1 MTLPSGIDMDLLLT
15 LDALLDEQNIT
26 HAALRLGISQPA
38 MSARLAR
45 LRRIF
50 GERLFISAP
59 TGRGVLPT
67 PRALALR
74 PILQQILNGMS
85 ALLEPEVFDPA
96 TSRRTFVVALHEN
109 PALML
114 GADLFNRI
122 REKAPLARL
131 RFARPD
137 PDTLPR
143 QMEQGEVDLFIGIG
157 ESANET
163 WVGRQLFTDHFV
175 TAQRKGHP
183 RGQDELDL
191 QAFCYAPHLLVS
203 SAGDPFVGIVD
214 RVLAKLG
221 SSRQVVMSTQSYAMA
236 PALVAGTD
244 LLCTLPRR
252 LLRQF
257 ATSLDL
263 FEPPI
268 DLPSLSLNIYWH
280 PRNHEDAASIW
291 LREQVLQVA
300 GVLGRN
306 EG

>member
-1 MTLPSGIDMDLLLT
+1 MKLPSGIDMDLLLT
-15 LDALLDEQNIT
+15 LNALLDEQNIT

-38 MSARLAR
+38 MSARLTR
-45 LRRIF
+45 LRRVF
-50 GERLFISAP
+50 GERLFIAAP
-59 TGRGVLPT
+59 NGRGVLPT

-74 PILQQILNGMS
+74 PTLQQVLNGMS
-85 ALLEPEVFDPA
+85 ALLEPVVFDAA
-96 TSRRTFVVALHEN
+96 TSQRTFVMALHEN
-109 PALML
+109 PALMV

-131 RFARPD
+131 RFAQPD
-137 PDTLPR
+137 LDTLSQ
-143 QMEQGEVDLFIGIG
+143 QMEHGEIDLFIGIG
-157 ESANET
+157 EAVNEG

-175 TAQRKGHP
+175 SAQRKGHP
-183 RGQDELDL
+183 RGARELDL
-191 QAFCYAPHLLVS
+191 ETFCSAAHLLVS

-214 RVLAKLG
+214 RTLAKLG
-221 SSRQVVMSTQSYAMA
+221 SSRQVVMSTQSYATA

-252 LLRQF
+252 LLKQF

-268 DLPSLSLNIYWH
+268 DLPSLSLNAYWH
-280 PRNHEDAASIW
+280 PRNHEDAANIW

-300 GVLGRN
+300 GGLERN
-306 EG
+306 ER

>member
-1 MTLPSGIDMDLLLT
+1 MKLPSGIDMDLLLT

-45 LRRIF
+45 LRRVF
-50 GERLFISAP
+50 GERLFIAAP

-74 PILQQILNGMS
+74 PTLRQVLSGMS
-85 ALLEPEVFDPA
+85 ALLEPVVFDPA
-96 TSRRTFVVALHEN
+96 TSQRAFVVALHEN

-114 GADLFNRI
+114 GAELFNRI
-122 REKAPLARL
+122 REQAPMARL
-131 RFARPD
+131 RFVLPD
-137 PDTLPR
+137 PDTLFL
-143 QMEQGEVDLFIGIG
+143 QMEQGEIDLFIGIG
-157 ESANET
+157 EAINQG
-163 WVGRQLFTDHFV
+163 WVGRQLFSDHFV

-183 RGQDELDL
+183 RGQRELDL
-191 QAFCYAPHLLVS
+191 AAFCSLPHLLVS
-203 SAGDPFVGIVD
+203 SAGDPFSGIVD
-214 RVLAKLG
+214 RALTKLG

-236 PALVAGTD
+236 PPLVAGTD

-252 LLRQF
+252 LLQQF
-257 ATSLDL
+257 STSLDL

-268 DLPSLSLNIYWH
+268 VLPSLSLNAYWH

-291 LREQVLQVA
+291 LREQILSVA
-300 GVLGRN
+300 GVIGPK
-306 EG
+306 